1 MIADAGGADRSHNE
15 AHLAQCMTS
24 APNQTA
30 RRFFA
35 PIAPTYERWAR
46 ILSLGQDG
54 RWRRA
59 MVDGLTPGDGAI
71 VLDVAAGTGSITRQ
85 LQAKGCRVVAVDLS
99 EAMLD
104 RHPGPDR
111 VQAGAETLPFR
122 DDTFDAL
129 TFGYL
134 LRYVEDPISC
144 LVELVRVVK
153 AGGNLGMVEFGLP
166 TGVWKAPWI
175 IYSGLI
181 LPGAGRLVSRGWY
194 QVGRFLRRSIE
205 GFHQT
210 HPDPASLW
218 REAGMV
224 DVVVKRLSLGGGLVI
239 WGRKP

>member
-1 MIADAGGADRSHNE
+1 
-15 AHLAQCMTS
+15 
-24 APNQTA
+24 
-30 RRFFA
+30 
-35 PIAPTYERWAR
+35 
-46 ILSLGQDG
+46 
-54 RWRRA
+54 
-59 MVDGLTPGDGAI
+59 MVDGLTPDDGAL

-85 LQAKGCRVVAVDLS
+85 LQAKKCRVVAVDLS

-111 VQAGAETLPFR
+111 VQARAETWPFR

-144 LVELVRVVK
+144 LVELVRVVN
-153 AGGNLGMVEFGLP
+153 AGGRLGMVEFGLP
-166 TGVWKAPWI
+166 TGVWKAPWS

-181 LPGAGRLVSRGWY
+181 LPGAGRLVGSGWY

-205 GFHQT
+205 DFHRT
-210 HPDPASLW
+210 YPDPASLW

-224 DVVVKRLSLGGGLVI
+224 DVAVKRLSLGGGLVI